1 MCSVVVIGVVAAGRW
16 HVTALTEEGKF
27 FIWGRCVCVCV
38 CARARVRVCVC
49 VDVQM
54 YLQRERERESE

>member
-27 FIWGRCVCVCV
+27 FIWGWCVCV
-38 CARARVRVCVC
+38 CARARACVRVCVC

-54 YLQRERERESE
+54 YLERERDSE